1 MIRSRFAVLL
11 VSLFLASAGFA
22 QSNDIAVSFG
32 GTFFA
37 WAYRP
42 AVLRG
47 YSGLSQSP
55 VIICTTYL
63 LVAG

>member
-32 GTFFA
+32 GTFS
-37 WAYRP
+37 P
-42 AVLRG
+42 
-47 YSGLSQSP
+47 GLTGLP
-55 VIICTTYL
+55 FCEVIPDCL
-63 LVAG
+63 NHQ